1 MAKQPSKQRQM
12 YGKGSVAS
20 QKHPTKKPG
29 LHGDKGRS
37 KAASPLFRKRK

>member
-1 MAKQPSKQRQM
+1 MARAPSKQRQL

-20 QKHPTKKPG
+20 QKHPAKKPG

-37 KAASPLFRKRK
+37 KAASPLSRKRK